1 MGRVAAPT
9 WADDDDSGVSFV
21 QGHGQVNLPDG
32 TTHYSILSLPRADAK
47 RRDDNRHGRT
57 TSVDG
62 VIDALQQVR
71 LNCEH
76 GALQA
81 TRRNPHSIE
90 APPRT
95 SEEARV
101 TLVSDASNI
110 TRKNA
115 LMQQT
120 IDAELEKVRRS
131 RADMLSKIAQNV
143 KRLEIQLKAALPPK
157 PVVLVPSPKQ
167 TPIET
172 APPSSPPPTPP
183 ASPPTRATNASPKAA
198 APSPVAPTKPH
209 EAVRPDVPDEF
220 VLVAKSRM
228 EKLKQL
234 EASIVPFADSQDP
247 NMKRIRVLLKKKL
260 GEACNQIA
268 NSLSSI
274 RLVVDKIRQSF
285 GEAKAAGEI
294 YFHFALHFV
303 ASKLTAQVRVIA
315 EISSCFPVA
324 NVVAMCCVHTPDL
337 TDVFLAHMH
346 TMCPYTI
353 PTTPVRSEGQ
363 SDDAYRLS
371 IGMEQDTNHSFESF
385 DKYTQRMAMAV
396 ALLLAV
402 MQTSPFDGQPQPAH
416 LAISDAWTWMARVVN
431 AAPHPLTAPILL
443 AALETAGFELH
454 RQYKSQFLKL
464 ASVIQ
469 SNVVPIL
476 SRDVK
481 SGAAATLA
489 QLTTFVTQRSFVTEP
504 EGRRPTE
511 TSVTAADE
519 EKSTKDDNN
528 SSNRNDQSYNSGYG
542 QRGGRGGG
550 RGGYRR

>member
-32 TTHYSILSLPRADAK
+32 TTHYSIMSLPRADAK

-101 TLVSDASNI
+101 ILVSDASNI

-120 IDAELEKVRRS
+120 IDAELEKVMTVRRS

-167 TPIET
+167 TPIEA

-183 ASPPTRATNASPKAA
+183 PSPPPRATNASPKAA
-198 APSPVAPTKPH
+198 APSPVAPTKPQ
-209 EAVRPDVPDEF
+209 EAVRPDVPEEF

-247 NMKRIRVLLKKKL
+247 NMKRIRVLLKKK
-260 GEACNQIA
+260 
-268 NSLSSI
+268 
-274 RLVVDKIRQSF
+274 
-285 GEAKAAGEI
+285 EAKAAGEI

-324 NVVAMCCVHTPDL
+324 TVVAMCCVHTPDL

-346 TMCPYTI
+346 TVATPYILLILMRCVLCMMGVHLDQMCPYTI
-353 PTTPVRSEGQ
+353 PTTPMRSEGQ

>member
-32 TTHYSILSLPRADAK
+32 TTHYSIMSLPRADAK

-120 IDAELEKVRRS
+120 IDTELEKVMTVRRS

-167 TPIET
+167 TPIEA

-183 ASPPTRATNASPKAA
+183 ASPLPRATKAPPKAA
-198 APSPVAPTKPH
+198 APSPVAPTKPQ
-209 EAVRPDVPDEF
+209 EAVRPDVPEEF
-220 VLVAKSRM
+220 VQVAKSRM

-247 NMKRIRVLLKKKL
+247 NMKRIRVLLKKKV
-260 GEACNQIA
+260 C
-268 NSLSSI
+268 S
-274 RLVVDKIRQSF
+274 
-285 GEAKAAGEI
+285 
-294 YFHFALHFV
+294 
-303 ASKLTAQVRVIA
+303 
-315 EISSCFPVA
+315 
-324 NVVAMCCVHTPDL
+324 VHDGVHL
-337 TDVFLAHMH
+337 DQ
-346 TMCPYTI
+346 MCPYTI

-402 MQTSPFDGQPQPAH
+402 MQT
-416 LAISDAWTWMARVVN
+416 
-431 AAPHPLTAPILL
+431 
-443 AALETAGFELH
+443 AGFELH

-464 ASVIQ
+464 ASVIE

-528 SSNRNDQSYNSGYG
+528 SFNRNDQSYNSGYG

>member
-32 TTHYSILSLPRADAK
+32 TTHYSIMSLPRAEAK

-101 TLVSDASNI
+101 ILVSDASNI

-120 IDAELEKVRRS
+120 IDAELEKVMTVRRS

-167 TPIET
+167 TPIEA

-183 ASPPTRATNASPKAA
+183 PSPPPRATNASPKAA
-198 APSPVAPTKPH
+198 APSPVAPTKPQ
-209 EAVRPDVPDEF
+209 EAVRPDVPEEF

-247 NMKRIRVLLKKKL
+247 NMKRIRVLLKKK
-260 GEACNQIA
+260 
-268 NSLSSI
+268 
-274 RLVVDKIRQSF
+274 
-285 GEAKAAGEI
+285 EAKAAGEI

-324 NVVAMCCVHTPDL
+324 TVVAMCCVHTPDL
-337 TDVFLAHMH
+337 TDIFLAHMH
-346 TMCPYTI
+346 TVATPYILLILMRCVLCMMGVHLDQMCPYTI
-353 PTTPVRSEGQ
+353 PTTPMRSEGQ

>member
-32 TTHYSILSLPRADAK
+32 TTHYSILSLPRAEAK
-47 RRDDNRHGRT
+47 RRDDNRHGRM

-101 TLVSDASNI
+101 ILVSDASNI

-120 IDAELEKVRRS
+120 IDAELEKVMTVRRS

-167 TPIET
+167 TPIEA

-183 ASPPTRATNASPKAA
+183 PSPPPRATNASPKAA
-198 APSPVAPTKPH
+198 APSPVAPTKPQ
-209 EAVRPDVPDEF
+209 EAVRPDVPEEF

-247 NMKRIRVLLKKKL
+247 NMKRIRVLLKKK
-260 GEACNQIA
+260 
-268 NSLSSI
+268 
-274 RLVVDKIRQSF
+274 
-285 GEAKAAGEI
+285 EAKAAGEI

-324 NVVAMCCVHTPDL
+324 TVVAMCCVHTPDL

-346 TMCPYTI
+346 TVATPYILLILMRCVLCMMGVHLDQMCPYTI
-353 PTTPVRSEGQ
+353 PTTPMRSEGQ

>member
-32 TTHYSILSLPRADAK
+32 TTHYSILSLPRAEAK
-47 RRDDNRHGRT
+47 RRDDNRHGRM

-101 TLVSDASNI
+101 ILVSDASNI

-120 IDAELEKVRRS
+120 IDAELEKVMTVRRS

-167 TPIET
+167 TPIEA

-183 ASPPTRATNASPKAA
+183 PSPPPRATNASPKAA
-198 APSPVAPTKPH
+198 APSPVAPTKPQ

-247 NMKRIRVLLKKKL
+247 NMKRIRVLLKKK
-260 GEACNQIA
+260 
-268 NSLSSI
+268 
-274 RLVVDKIRQSF
+274 
-285 GEAKAAGEI
+285 EAKAAGEI

-324 NVVAMCCVHTPDL
+324 TVVAMCCVHTPDL
-337 TDVFLAHMH
+337 TDIFLAHMH
-346 TMCPYTI
+346 TVATPYILLILMRCVLCMMGVHLDQMCPYTI
-353 PTTPVRSEGQ
+353 PTTPMRSEGQ
-363 SDDAYRLS
+363 SDDTYRLS

>member
-47 RRDDNRHGRT
+47 RRDDNRHGRM

-101 TLVSDASNI
+101 ILVSDASNI

-120 IDAELEKVRRS
+120 IDAELEKVMTVRRS

-167 TPIET
+167 TPIEA

-183 ASPPTRATNASPKAA
+183 PSPPPRATNASPKAA
-198 APSPVAPTKPH
+198 APSPVAPTKPQ
-209 EAVRPDVPDEF
+209 EAVRPDVPEEF

-247 NMKRIRVLLKKKL
+247 NMKRIRVLLKKK
-260 GEACNQIA
+260 
-268 NSLSSI
+268 
-274 RLVVDKIRQSF
+274 
-285 GEAKAAGEI
+285 EAKAAGEI

-324 NVVAMCCVHTPDL
+324 TVVAMCCVHTPDL
-337 TDVFLAHMH
+337 TDIFLAHMH
-346 TMCPYTI
+346 TVATPYILLILMRCVLCMMGVHLDQMCPYTI
-353 PTTPVRSEGQ
+353 PTTPMRSEGQ

>member
-120 IDAELEKVRRS
+120 IDAELEKVMTVRRS

-247 NMKRIRVLLKKKL
+247 NMKRIRVLLKKK
-260 GEACNQIA
+260 
-268 NSLSSI
+268 
-274 RLVVDKIRQSF
+274 
-285 GEAKAAGEI
+285 
-294 YFHFALHFV
+294 
-303 ASKLTAQVRVIA
+303 
-315 EISSCFPVA
+315 
-324 NVVAMCCVHTPDL
+324 
-337 TDVFLAHMH
+337 
-346 TMCPYTI
+346 MCPYTI

>member
-32 TTHYSILSLPRADAK
+32 TTHYSILSLPRAEAK
-47 RRDDNRHGRT
+47 RRDDNRHGRM

-101 TLVSDASNI
+101 ILVSDASNI

-120 IDAELEKVRRS
+120 IDAELEKVMTVRRS

-167 TPIET
+167 TPIEA

-183 ASPPTRATNASPKAA
+183 PSPPPRATNASPKAA
-198 APSPVAPTKPH
+198 APSPVAPTKPQ

-247 NMKRIRVLLKKKL
+247 NMKRIRVLLKKK
-260 GEACNQIA
+260 
-268 NSLSSI
+268 
-274 RLVVDKIRQSF
+274 
-285 GEAKAAGEI
+285 EAKAAGEI

-324 NVVAMCCVHTPDL
+324 TVVAMCCVHTPDL
-337 TDVFLAHMH
+337 TDIFLAHMH
-346 TMCPYTI
+346 TVATPYILLILMRCVLCMMGVHLDQMCPYTI
-353 PTTPVRSEGQ
+353 PTTPMRSEGQ